1 MDFKDYFE
9 VQVNDCSNATFISDY
24 ETGELIYLNQAM
36 EKKFQIFKDYEG
48 KHCEDIV
55 PAFSEVCGYED
66 KTQVEMGTYVERTF
80 FAETLHCKLRSKVT
94 MLEVRGRKFLLTK
107 YFLAPNSEKR
117 QEAENVFEKSIAL
130 CLEILSDKYNVTP
143 ILSFLELLGD
153 FYSCALTYVLEF
165 DIFTQK
171 VSNFYLWSQDRGVKK
186 TLSAIPDHVEAEK
199 MQEFVRW
206 VQSENHKNIINLDK
220 NERFYDENSVEAM
233 VLNQYNISNITLGK
247 LWNKDGTLMGVI
259 GLSDRADLMYDDRL
273 LQAVSHFVM
282 EQFSKSSMLEA
293 LEELNDVDLL
303 TGFYNREKYL
313 EKLGELEE
321 HPPESLGVL
330 FVNLNGLRT
339 TNEYLGYEAGD
350 EQLRKT
356 SSLLNE
362 YFNSL
367 FYRVTGDEFV
377 GFIPDCDLDIF
388 EETVE
393 SIQTRLKQQHSDAA
407 FSLGHSWECGNY
419 SITELIKIADTIM
432 VINKQAYYHE
442 SLRDVEQIKNTMLKD
457 LFTGIEQGEFL
468 VYLQPQVDLKTEKV
482 VAAEALIRRKRPEK
496 MVFPDQFIPLY
507 EENNIIRHVDLF
519 VVRKVC
525 QLQKQWLQHGKELPV
540 AVNLSRVTLTEYG
553 IVKTITAILDEYEI
567 PHHLVVIEITER
579 IGVTENDVAGTLVD
593 EFQSRGY
600 HISLDDFGCAYS
612 NIITLAKISF
622 DEVKIDKS
630 LIDDVLVN
638 DKNQVIVEYMLGM
651 CHKLPQTHTLAEG
664 IETKEQADFLREAD
678 CDLGQGYYYS
688 RPIPNEEF
696 YENYVI
702 NNYENY
708 VINNGGELHNG

>member
-9 VQVNDCSNATFISDY
+9 VQVNDCSNATFVSDY
-24 ETGELIYLNQAM
+24 DTGELIYLNQAM

-48 KHCEDIV
+48 KHCEEII
-55 PAFSEVCGYED
+55 PFFSEVCGYED
-66 KTQVEMGTYVERTF
+66 KTQVTMGAYLERTF
-80 FAETLHCKLRSKVT
+80 LAETLNCNLRSKVT
-94 MLEVRGRKFLLTK
+94 LLEVSGRKFLQTK

-130 CLEILSDKYNVTP
+130 CLEILSDKYNATP

-165 DIFTQK
+165 DIFSK
-171 VSNFYLWSQDRGVKK
+171 SISHFYLWSQDGGEKK
-186 TLSAIPDHVEAEK
+186 SISAIPAQVEIEK
-199 MQEFVRW
+199 MERFVHW
-206 VQSENHKNIINLDK
+206 VQGVEHKNIINLDK
-220 NERFYDENSVEAM
+220 NEHFYDKDSVEAM
-233 VLNQYNISNITLGK
+233 VLDQYNISNITLGK

-259 GLSDRADLMYDDRL
+259 GLSDRAGLMYDDRL

-282 EQFSKSSMLEA
+282 EQFSKTSMLEA

-313 EKLGELEE
+313 EKIGELEE
-321 HPPESLGVL
+321 NPPESLGVL

-377 GFIPDCDLDIF
+377 GFIPDCELDIF

-393 SIQTRLKQQHSDAA
+393 SIQTRLKKQHSDAT
-407 FSLGHSWECGNY
+407 FSLGHSWESGSY

-432 VINKQAYYHE
+432 VINKQAFYHE

-457 LFTGIEQGEFL
+457 LFSGIEQGEFL

-482 VAAEALIRRKRPEK
+482 VASEALIRRKRPEK

-519 VVRKVC
+519 VVKKVC
-525 QLQKQWLQHGKELPV
+525 QLQKEWLGQGKELPV
-540 AVNLSRVTLTEYG
+540 SVNLSRVTLTEYG
-553 IVKTITAILDEYEI
+553 IVQTITAILDEYNI
-567 PHHLVVIEITER
+567 PHHLVIIEITER
-579 IGVTENDVAGTLVD
+579 IGVIENDVASTLVE
-593 EFQSRGY
+593 EFQSQGY
-600 HISLDDFGCAYS
+600 RISLDDFGCAYS

-630 LIDDVLVN
+630 LIDYVLVN
-638 DKNQVIVEYMLGM
+638 DKNKVIVEYMLGM

-664 IETKEQADFLREAD
+664 IETKEQAEFLREAD
-678 CDLGQGYYYS
+678 CDLGQGYYYA
-688 RPIPNEEF
+688 RPMPNEEF
-696 YENYVI
+696 FEKYVMD
-702 NNYENY
+702 NQE
-708 VINNGGELHNG
+708 G